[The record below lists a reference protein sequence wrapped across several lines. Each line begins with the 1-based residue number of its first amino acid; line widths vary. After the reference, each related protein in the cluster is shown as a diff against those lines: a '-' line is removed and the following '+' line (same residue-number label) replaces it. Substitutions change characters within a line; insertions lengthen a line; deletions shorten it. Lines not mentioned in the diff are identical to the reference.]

1 MENSNIQQRVEQRIE
16 QNVKHTKKYAEHCY
30 PRTKQLFYVLYNQEK
45 KDFFSSCTN
54 LKIFSTELLL
64 EAKIFKNKES
74 AVKWKTEN
82 KLKDF
87 CLVKIIP
94 QYFYE

>member
-1 MENSNIQQRVEQRIE
+1 MENSNTEQRIE

-30 PRTKQLFYVLYNQEK
+30 PRTKQLFYLLYNKEK
-45 KDFFSSCTN
+45 KDFFSSCIN
-54 LKIFSTELLL
+54 SSIFSTELLL

-74 AVKWKTEN
+74 AVKYKQEN

-87 CLVKIIP
+87 CLIKIIP

>member
-1 MENSNIQQRVEQRIE
+1 MENSNTEQRIE

-30 PRTKQLFYVLYNQEK
+30 PRTKQLFYLLYNKEK
-45 KDFFSSCTN
+45 KDFFSSCIN
-54 LKIFSTELLL
+54 SHIFSTELLL

-74 AVKWKTEN
+74 AVKYKQEN

-87 CLVKIIP
+87 CLIKIIP